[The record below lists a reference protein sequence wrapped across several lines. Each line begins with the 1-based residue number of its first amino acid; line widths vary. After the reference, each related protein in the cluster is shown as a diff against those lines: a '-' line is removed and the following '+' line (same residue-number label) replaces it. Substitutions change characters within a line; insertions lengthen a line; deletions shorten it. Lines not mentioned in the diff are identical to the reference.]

1 MSVKE
6 SRFDPVL
13 MLETLTWA
21 PGITAPV
28 GSVTVPKTVPS
39 CVWDQLHV
47 ETNAK
52 DRAHSKQRL
61 CDKNFVLGRAG
72 ATITAAT
79 Q

>member
-1 MSVKE
+1 MPVKA

-13 MLETLTWA
+13 TLETLTWA

-28 GSVTVPKTVPS
+28 GSVMVPKTVPS

-52 DRAHSKQRL
+52 DRAQSKQRL
-61 CDKNFVLGRAG
+61 CDKDFVLGRAG

-79 Q
+79 P